1 MWVVNG
7 IVRQVESDT
16 TLLRE
21 PEEFQLRGHK
31 ELLVLPADP
40 DIEKIVSW
48 PADRLTGNGSICLPM
63 RTCILMAACHGRRLV
78 GALGARL
85 HKKLQQTASA
95 IGDTIIENSSF
106 FLYLFV
112 QRQSK
117 DHFIYRHAFYLF
129 SLGGPDCMARN
140 HRKRHRRPSIA
151 DIRPQGCDAGD
162 LYIGQVRGWRGH

>member
-1 MWVVNG
+1 M
-7 IVRQVESDT
+7 
-16 TLLRE
+16 
-21 PEEFQLRGHK
+21 
-31 ELLVLPADP
+31 LPADP

-48 PADRLTGNGSICLPM
+48 PADRLTGNGSICQCVLVVV
-63 RTCILMAACHGRRLV
+63 ACHSRRLV

-85 HKKLQQTASA
+85 HERLQQTASA
-95 IGDTIIENSSF
+95 IGDIIIENSSF
-106 FLYLFV
+106 FLYLIV

-117 DHFIYRHAFYLF
+117 NHFIHRHAFYLF

-162 LYIGQVRGWRGH
+162 LYIGQVRGWRRHWRRQPEGPN